1 MTNHSNEE
9 RTVRCPVEGCD
20 ATPLARGINLHLN
33 RTSGDGHGPRG
44 DVPDHISTENL
55 ETVGERKVEM
65 DYPDERDTEQHARLC
80 PYCNQTFAGVQGLK
94 IHLGQT
100 AGRKNHP
107 MNPKDR
113 HEPRDF
119 PRVEVSS
126 KGNIQSAVDTPDG
139 EQTEN
144 TEKDAIPTARVF
156 RLVAE
161 LIADGETRTAH
172 RVRRALLG
180 ADDAVAP
187 SREEPPHP
195 ELFEALL
202 TQGRADQTDHRVT
215 AALEGEGLMV
225 ACRGE
230 SGFLTATECRDMAAR
245 LEQTAVSE
253 DWRDQDSRDLIE
265 FLRYGA
271 DVLDGDKTERGLH
284 EEFDHWR

>member
-1 MTNHSNEE
+1 MTNHSNDE

-65 DYPDERDTEQHARLC
+65 DYPDERETENHARLC
-80 PYCNQTFAGVQGLK
+80 PYCNQTFAGEQGLM

-119 PRVEVSS
+119 PRVNVDAKE
-126 KGNIQSAVDTPDG
+126 NIQSAVDTPDV

-144 TEKDAIPTARVF
+144 TEKGAIPTARVF
-156 RLVAE
+156 RLIAELVAE
-161 LIADGETRTAH
+161 GETRMAS
-172 RVRRALLG
+172 RVRQALIG
-180 ADDAVAP
+180 VDDAVAP
-187 SREEPPHP
+187 SREEPAHP

-202 TQGRADQTDHRVT
+202 TQGRADRTDHRVT

-230 SGFLTATECRDMAAR
+230 SGFLTAAECRDMAAR

-253 DWRDQDSRDLIE
+253 DWRDQDTHDLIE